1 MTREEMQRFLNYQAS
16 EGKTKQQALEAL
28 AEILGI
34 KFPETTKETDS
45 EIQTE

>member
-1 MTREEMQRFLNYQAS
+1 MTREEMQRFLDYQAS

-34 KFPETTKETDS
+34 KFPETDNSETEDK
-45 EIQTE
+45 Q